1 MNTPESYTREKME
14 WKDGMVYLH
23 RKQRQYLKG
32 MNIQYFRHGIGLSEK
47 VNMKTIKGCS
57 VCYGMVE
64 WAE

>member
-1 MNTPESYTREKME
+1 MNIEYTGELHARKDGMR
-14 WKDGMVYLH
+14 KDGMVYLH

-32 MNIQYFRHGIGLSEK
+32 MNIQYFGLSEN